1 VRWPHLTVRLRLT
14 LLFGGL
20 FIVSSILLLALTYG
34 LLGQALSPL
43 DPPELG
49 EIVSPSADQE
59 GEFEG
64 SFDERLLE
72 ARNEERVAALGAVL
86 TQSLIALVLTSA
98 AAMVLGWVIAGRVLR
113 PIRQI
118 TAHAQRASEA
128 TLGERIGLR
137 GPPDEL
143 KELSDTIDAML
154 GRLESAFAAQRWFAA
169 QASHELRTPL
179 AVMGAEADV
188 ALTAADATE
197 RERRLGKA
205 VRAAVDRSERLVDG
219 LLALSRSESTLRD
232 NTRIDLAELV
242 GDVVGEQT
250 RAADAAGV
258 SLDLALETAPVVGD
272 RMLLERMVDNLVE
285 NAIRH
290 NHRGGWVR
298 VSVATE
304 GPHSLLYVANGG
316 PVLDPEVVSALFE
329 PFQRGRGQGPGRHRG
344 FGLGLAIV
352 RSVATAHDG
361 EVEATSPAA
370 GGMVVTVRLPLVAA
384 SALARA

>member
-118 TAHAQRASEA
+118 SA
-128 TLGERIGLR
+128 LR
-137 GPPDEL
+137 RPRSGSG
-143 KELSDTIDAML
+143 SDC
-154 GRLESAFAAQRWFAA
+154 
-169 QASHELRTPL
+169 
-179 AVMGAEADV
+179 
-188 ALTAADATE
+188 
-197 RERRLGKA
+197 
-205 VRAAVDRSERLVDG
+205 
-219 LLALSRSESTLRD
+219 
-232 NTRIDLAELV
+232 
-242 GDVVGEQT
+242 
-250 RAADAAGV
+250 
-258 SLDLALETAPVVGD
+258 GD
-272 RMLLERMVDNLVE
+272 RRTNSR
-285 NAIRH
+285 N
-290 NHRGGWVR
+290 
-298 VSVATE
+298 
-304 GPHSLLYVANGG
+304 
-316 PVLDPEVVSALFE
+316 
-329 PFQRGRGQGPGRHRG
+329 
-344 FGLGLAIV
+344 
-352 RSVATAHDG
+352 
-361 EVEATSPAA
+361 
-370 GGMVVTVRLPLVAA
+370 
-384 SALARA
+384 